1 MDNQTEKNIQNEQ
14 QQEQSMQA
22 VGQEKEPSNSQALQQ
37 CQQEVAEWKD
47 KYLRA
52 AADFQ
57 NYKKRLE
64 KDQANITKTIKADF
78 LREILNIVDNF
89 DRALEMKDQESQQ
102 EWLRGFAM
110 IAKELY
116 KFLQKHGISEIEE
129 TRTFNPEL
137 HEAVMQ
143 VESDTHQPGEIVEIL
158 QKGYYLNDEVL
169 RPAKVS
175 VAQ

>member
-1 MDNQTEKNIQNEQ
+1 
-14 QQEQSMQA
+14 MQA
-22 VGQEKEPSNSQALQQ
+22 AHKEKEASSDNVLEA
-37 CQQEVAEWKD
+37 CKQEVAEWKD
-47 KYLRA
+47 KYMRA

-64 KDQANITKTIKADF
+64 KDQLAITKSIKADF
-78 LREILNIVDNF
+78 LREILDIVDNF
-89 DRALEMKDQESQQ
+89 DRALEVNDQESQQ

-116 KFLQKHGISEIEE
+116 KFLQKHGVSEIEAGV
-129 TRTFNPEL
+129 TFNPEL

-143 VESDTHQPGEIVEIL
+143 VTSDEREPGQIVEVL
-158 QKGYYLNDEVL
+158 QKGYYLNDAVL